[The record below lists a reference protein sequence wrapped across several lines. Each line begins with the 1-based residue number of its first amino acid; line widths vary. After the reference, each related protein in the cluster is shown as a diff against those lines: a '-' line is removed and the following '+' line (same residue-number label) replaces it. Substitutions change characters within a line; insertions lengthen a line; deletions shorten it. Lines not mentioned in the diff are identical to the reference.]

1 VQICET
7 AGYYRIKDGVY
18 SGQFSGRKW
27 VSFEVV
33 LYSRCSAYMGI
44 PMRLALIGALILT
57 GLGGCGLPSGQVET
71 GTKAVPAAKTA
82 AQAEAKTPSQTKD
95 SAPAKP
101 KATAKA
107 AAKPKTAVVAGKTP
121 PPGSDNGATY
131 RQALDRADSARSIS
145 QSAQNPEDWE
155 LTANR
160 WEQALDL
167 LDEVPAKDPNRKY
180 VGQKQAEFNHG
191 LAVARAKIEGSK
203 VPVWV
208 EPVVWADK
216 AIDKGPKLEGAKDQR
231 TYRVPIKYRSGKVP
245 VVDVTFNGK
254 YVFEMLVD
262 TGATGTMI
270 TPEIAKALKLKDMG
284 TTTIGTAS
292 GTAQVDVTV
301 VNSIT
306 LGGNSIYD
314 VPVTIGPMGLL
325 GHDFFKDCD
334 ITIRRDV
341 VEFAQCST

>member
-1 VQICET
+1 M
-7 AGYYRIKDGVY
+7 K
-18 SGQFSGRKW
+18 
-27 VSFEVV
+27 
-33 LYSRCSAYMGI
+33 I
-44 PMRLALIGALILT
+44 PMRSSLIGTLILI
-57 GLGGCGLPSGQVET
+57 GLGSCGLPSGKVET
-71 GTKAVPAAKTA
+71 EASPKATPKPKTA
-82 AQAEAKTPSQTKD
+82 AKAEGKVEGKAEAKPKD
-95 SAPAKP
+95 
-101 KATAKA
+101 A
-107 AAKPKTAVVAGKTP
+107 AAKPKPAAKTTAKPKAAGKTP
-121 PPGSDNGATY
+121 PPGSDNGETY
-131 RQALDRADSARSIS
+131 REALDRADSARSIS

-180 VGQKQAEFNHG
+180 VGQKRAEFNHG

-208 EPVVWADK
+208 EPVVWADQ

-231 TYRVPIKYRSGKVP
+231 TYRVPIKYRRNRIP
-245 VVDVTFNGK
+245 IVDVTFNGK
-254 YVFEMLVD
+254 YVFEMMVD
-262 TGATGTMI
+262 TGASGTMI
-270 TPEIAKALKLKDMG
+270 TPEIMKAIKGKDLGTAK
-284 TTTIGTAS
+284 IGTAA
-292 GTAQVDVTV
+292 GQANVDVSV

-325 GHDFFKDCD
+325 GHDFYKDCD

>member
-33 LYSRCSAYMGI
+33 LYSCCSVYMGT

-57 GLGGCGLPSGQVET
+57 GLGGCGLLSGEVKTEPSVT
-71 GTKAVPAAKTA
+71 PKAKPVAK
-82 AQAEAKTPSQTKD
+82 AEGKTPGKTKD
-95 SAPAKP
+95 SAPAQP
-101 KATAKA
+101 KTMAKST
-107 AAKPKTAVVAGKTP
+107 AKPKTAVVSGKTLP
-121 PPGSDNGATY
+121 PDNGVTY

-180 VGQKQAEFNHG
+180 VVQKRAEFNHG
-191 LAVARAKIEGSK
+191 LAVAKAKIEGSK

-231 TYRVPIKYRSGKVP
+231 TYRVPIKYRRNRIP
-245 VVDVTFNGK
+245 IVDVTFNGK
-254 YVFEMLVD
+254 YVFEMMVD
-262 TGATGTMI
+262 TGASGTMI
-270 TPEIAKALKLKDMG
+270 TPEIMKAIKGKDLGTAK
-284 TTTIGTAS
+284 IGTAA
-292 GTAQVDVTV
+292 GQANVDVSV

-325 GHDFFKDCD
+325 GHDFYKDCD

>member
-1 VQICET
+1 VQNCET

-18 SGQFSGRKW
+18 SGQFSGRNW

-33 LYSRCSAYMGI
+33 LYSCCSTYMGI

-57 GLGGCGLPSGQVET
+57 GLGGCGLPSGEVKTEVSVT
-71 GTKAVPAAKTA
+71 PKAKPVAK
-82 AQAEAKTPSQTKD
+82 AEGKTPGKTKD
-95 SAPAKP
+95 SAPAKS
-101 KATAKA
+101 KATAT
-107 AAKPKTAVVAGKTP
+107 AKPKTAVVAGKTP
-121 PPGSDNGATY
+121 PPDNGATY

-191 LAVARAKIEGSK
+191 LAVAKAKIEGSK

-208 EPVVWADK
+208 EPVVWADQ

-231 TYRVPIKYRSGKVP
+231 TYRVPIKYRRNRIP
-245 VVDVTFNGK
+245 IVDVTFNGK
-254 YVFEMLVD
+254 YVFEMMVD
-262 TGATGTMI
+262 TGASGTMI
-270 TPEIAKALKLKDMG
+270 TPEIMKAIKGKDLGTAK
-284 TTTIGTAS
+284 IGTAA
-292 GTAQVDVTV
+292 GQANVDVSV

-325 GHDFFKDCD
+325 GHDFYKDCD

>member
-1 VQICET
+1 
-7 AGYYRIKDGVY
+7 
-18 SGQFSGRKW
+18 
-27 VSFEVV
+27 
-33 LYSRCSAYMGI
+33 
-44 PMRLALIGALILT
+44 MRLALIGALILT

-71 GTKAVPAAKTA
+71 GTKAIPTAKTA
-82 AQAEAKTPSQTKD
+82 AQAEAKTPSKTKD

-101 KATAKA
+101 KATAKT
-107 AAKPKTAVVAGKTP
+107 AAKPKTAVVSGKTP
-121 PPGSDNGATY
+121 PPDNGATY

-145 QSAQNPEDWE
+145 QSAQNPEDWD
-155 LTANR
+155 LTASR
-160 WEQALDL
+160 WEQALEL
-167 LDEVPAKDPNRKY
+167 LEEVPAKDPNRKY

-231 TYRVPIKYRSGKVP
+231 TYRVPIKYRRNRIP
-245 VVDVTFNGK
+245 MVDVTFNGK
-254 YVFEMLVD
+254 YVFEMMVD
-262 TGATGTMI
+262 TGASGTMI
-270 TPEIAKALKLKDMG
+270 TPEIMKAIGGKDLG
-284 TTTIGTAS
+284 TAQIGTAA
-292 GTAQVDVTV
+292 GRANVDVSV

>member
-1 VQICET
+1 
-7 AGYYRIKDGVY
+7 
-18 SGQFSGRKW
+18 
-27 VSFEVV
+27 
-33 LYSRCSAYMGI
+33 
-44 PMRLALIGALILT
+44 MRLALIGTLIFTL
-57 GLGGCGLPSGQVET
+57 LGGCGLPSGEVKPEAIAT
-71 GTKAVPAAKTA
+71 PKAKPVAN
-82 AQAEAKTPSQTKD
+82 EGKTPSKTKD
-95 SAPAKP
+95 SAKP
-101 KATAKA
+101 QTTVKT
-107 AAKPKTAVVAGKTP
+107 AAKPRAAVVSTP
-121 PPGSDNGATY
+121 VSPSPSDNGATY

-145 QSAQNPEDWE
+145 QSAQNPEDWD
-155 LTANR
+155 LTASR

-167 LDEVPAKDPNRKY
+167 LDQVPAKDPNRKY
-180 VGQKQAEFNHG
+180 VGQKQAEFKHG

-231 TYRVPIKYRSGKVP
+231 TYRVPIKYRRSRIP
-245 VVDVTFNGK
+245 IVDVTFNGK
-254 YVFEMLVD
+254 YVFEMMVD
-262 TGATGTMI
+262 TGASGTMI
-270 TPEIAKALKLKDMG
+270 TPEIMKAINGKDLGTAK
-284 TTTIGTAS
+284 IGTAA
-292 GTAQVDVTV
+292 GQANVDVSV

-341 VEFAQCST
+341 VEFEQCST

>member
-1 VQICET
+1 
-7 AGYYRIKDGVY
+7 
-18 SGQFSGRKW
+18 
-27 VSFEVV
+27 
-33 LYSRCSAYMGI
+33 
-44 PMRLALIGALILT
+44 MRLVLIGTLILI
-57 GLGGCGLPSGQVET
+57 GLGGCTLPSGEKKVEVS
-71 GTKAVPAAKTA
+71 TKATPKAKAVVKAESKVEGKPKDSAKAKPKPAAKATA
-82 AQAEAKTPSQTKD
+82 TPKAAVLGKTTPS
-95 SAPAKP
+95 
-101 KATAKA
+101 
-107 AAKPKTAVVAGKTP
+107 
-121 PPGSDNGATY
+121 GSDNGETY

-160 WEQALDL
+160 WEQAIDL
-167 LDEVPAKDPNRKY
+167 LDEVPAQDPNRKY
-180 VGQKQAEFNHG
+180 VAQKRGEFNHG
-191 LAVARAKIEGSK
+191 LAVAQAKIDGSK

-231 TYRVPIKYRSGKVP
+231 TYRVPIKYRRNRIP
-245 VVDVTFNGK
+245 IVDVTFNGK
-254 YVFEMLVD
+254 HVFEMMVD
-262 TGATGTMI
+262 TGASGTMI
-270 TPEIAKALKLKDMG
+270 TPEIMKAINGKDLG
-284 TTTIGTAS
+284 TAQIGTAA
-292 GTAQVDVTV
+292 GRAQVDVSV

-341 VEFAQCST
+341 VEFEQCST

>member
-1 VQICET
+1 VQNCET

-18 SGQFSGRKW
+18 SGQFSGRNW

-33 LYSRCSAYMGI
+33 PYSQCSAYMGI
-44 PMRLALIGALILT
+44 PMRLALMGGLMLAL
-57 GLGGCGLPSGQVET
+57 LGGCGLPSGEVKTEASVT
-71 GTKAVPAAKTA
+71 PKPKPVAKA
-82 AQAEAKTPSQTKD
+82 EGKTPGKTKD

-101 KATAKA
+101 KATAT
-107 AAKPKTAVVAGKTP
+107 AKPKTAVVAGKTP
-121 PPGSDNGATY
+121 PPDNGGTY

-167 LDEVPAKDPNRKY
+167 LDEVPAKDPNRRY
-180 VGQKQAEFNHG
+180 VAQKKAEFNHG
-191 LAVARAKIEGSK
+191 LAVAKAKIEGSK

-208 EPVVWADK
+208 EPVVWADQ

-231 TYRVPIKYRSGKVP
+231 TYRVPIKYRRNRIP
-245 VVDVTFNGK
+245 IVDVTFNGK
-254 YVFEMLVD
+254 YVFEMMVD
-262 TGATGTMI
+262 TGASGTMI
-270 TPEIAKALKLKDMG
+270 TPEIMKAIKGKDLG
-284 TTTIGTAS
+284 TANIGTAS
-292 GTAQVDVTV
+292 GTANVDVSV

-325 GHDFFKDCD
+325 GHDFYKDCD

>member
-1 VQICET
+1 M
-7 AGYYRIKDGVY
+7 R
-18 SGQFSGRKW
+18 FSVG
-27 VSFEVV
+27 
-33 LYSRCSAYMGI
+33 L
-44 PMRLALIGALILT
+44 LGALILM
-57 GLGGCGLPSGQVET
+57 GLGGCGLTSEKVATKVET
-71 GTKAVPAAKTA
+71 KTAESPKAAAAK
-82 AQAEAKTPSQTKD
+82 AEGKTQDLAK
-95 SAPAKP
+95 AMP
-101 KATAKA
+101 KAP
-107 AAKPKTAVVAGKTP
+107 AKPKTAVASEPPTGKTP
-121 PPGSDNGATY
+121 PPGSDNGVTY

-191 LAVARAKIEGSK
+191 LAVAKAKIEGSK

-231 TYRVPIKYRSGKVP
+231 TYRVPIKYRRNRIP
-245 VVDVTFNGK
+245 IVDVTFNGK
-254 YVFEMLVD
+254 YVFEMMVD
-262 TGATGTMI
+262 TGASGTMI
-270 TPEIAKALKLKDMG
+270 TPEIMKAIKGKDLGTAK
-284 TTTIGTAS
+284 IGTAA
-292 GTAQVDVTV
+292 GQANVDVSV

-325 GHDFFKDCD
+325 GHDFYKDCD

>member
-1 VQICET
+1 M
-7 AGYYRIKDGVY
+7 
-18 SGQFSGRKW
+18 
-27 VSFEVV
+27 
-33 LYSRCSAYMGI
+33 LAYMGI
-44 PMRLALIGALILT
+44 PMRLALMGTLVLT
-57 GLGGCGLPSGQVET
+57 LLGGCGLPSGEE
-71 GTKAVPAAKTA
+71 KAKTGA
-82 AQAEAKTPSQTKD
+82 TATPKAKPVAKAEGKTPSQTKD

-107 AAKPKTAVVAGKTP
+107 AAKPKTAAVAGKTP
-121 PPGSDNGATY
+121 PPGSDNGVTY

-191 LAVARAKIEGSK
+191 LAVAKAKIEGSK

-208 EPVVWADK
+208 EPVVWADE

-245 VVDVTFNGK
+245 VVDVTFNSK

-284 TTTIGTAS
+284 TATIGTAS
-292 GTAQVDVTV
+292 GTAQVDVSV

-314 VPVTIGPMGLL
+314 VPVAIGPMGLL

>member
-1 VQICET
+1 VQNCET
-7 AGYYRIKDGVY
+7 AGYYRIKDGV
-18 SGQFSGRKW
+18 SKRQFSGKKW
-27 VSFEVV
+27 ASFEEVPYS
-33 LYSRCSAYMGI
+33 LYSSAFMGL
-44 PMRLALIGALILT
+44 PMRLGLLGALILT
-57 GLGGCGLPSGQVET
+57 GLGGCGLTSQKVATKVET
-71 GTKAVPAAKTA
+71 KTAESPKTA
-82 AQAEAKTPSQTKD
+82 AAKAETKTQDAPKAKPK
-95 SAPAKP
+95 APAKP
-101 KATAKA
+101 KTAA
-107 AAKPKTAVVAGKTP
+107 SKPPTGKTP
-121 PPGSDNGATY
+121 PPDNGATY

-191 LAVARAKIEGSK
+191 LAVAKAKIEGSK

-245 VVDVTFNGK
+245 VVDVTFNSK

-284 TTTIGTAS
+284 TATIGTAS

-314 VPVTIGPMGLL
+314 VPVAIGPMGLL

-341 VEFAQCST
+341 VEFEQCST

>member
-1 VQICET
+1 M
-7 AGYYRIKDGVY
+7 K
-18 SGQFSGRKW
+18 
-27 VSFEVV
+27 
-33 LYSRCSAYMGI
+33 I
-44 PMRLALIGALILT
+44 PRRSYLVGTFILIALGS
-57 GLGGCGLPSGQVET
+57 CGLPSGKVET
-71 GTKAVPAAKTA
+71 EVTPQATSKPKTTAKAEGK
-82 AQAEAKTPSQTKD
+82 AEGKPKD
-95 SAPAKP
+95 SAAKP
-101 KATAKA
+101 KAALKA
-107 AAKPKTAVVAGKTP
+107 AANPKTATAGKTP
-121 PPGSDNGATY
+121 PSGSDNGETY

-167 LDEVPAKDPNRKY
+167 LDEVPGQDPNRKY
-180 VGQKQAEFNHG
+180 VGQKRAEFNHG
-191 LAVARAKIEGSK
+191 LAVAKAKIEGSK

-208 EPVVWADK
+208 EPVVWADQ

-231 TYRVPIKYRSGKVP
+231 TYRVPIKYRRNRIP
-245 VVDVTFNGK
+245 IVDVTFNGK
-254 YVFEMLVD
+254 YVFEMMVD
-262 TGATGTMI
+262 TGASGTMI
-270 TPEIAKALKLKDMG
+270 TPEIMKAIKGKDMG
-284 TTTIGTAS
+284 TARIGTAA
-292 GTAQVDVTV
+292 GQANVDVSV

-325 GHDFFKDCD
+325 GHDFYKDCE

>member
-1 VQICET
+1 
-7 AGYYRIKDGVY
+7 
-18 SGQFSGRKW
+18 
-27 VSFEVV
+27 
-33 LYSRCSAYMGI
+33 
-44 PMRLALIGALILT
+44 MRLAVMGGLVLIGA
-57 GLGGCGLPSGQVET
+57 GGCSLPSGKVEVEASP
-71 GTKAVPAAKTA
+71 KATPKPKTAAKAEGKAEGKTAAKPKDSVAKPKAAAKTA
-82 AQAEAKTPSQTKD
+82 A
-95 SAPAKP
+95 KP
-101 KATAKA
+101 KA
-107 AAKPKTAVVAGKTP
+107 AGKTP
-121 PPGSDNGATY
+121 PPGSDNGETY

-167 LDEVPAKDPNRKY
+167 LDEVPAQDPNRKY
-180 VGQKQAEFNHG
+180 VTQKRAEFNHG
-191 LAVARAKIEGSK
+191 LAVAQAKIEGSK

-231 TYRVPIKYRSGKVP
+231 TYRVPIKYRRNRIP

-254 YVFEMLVD
+254 YVFEMMVD
-262 TGATGTMI
+262 TGASGTMI
-270 TPEIAKALKLKDMG
+270 TPEIMKAIKGKDLGTAK
-284 TTTIGTAS
+284 IGTAA
-292 GTAQVDVTV
+292 GQAQVDVSV

-341 VEFAQCST
+341 VEFEQCST